1 MATLMLQIAEQDQEV
16 EQIKKDL
23 FKLAMQGKWNN
34 VVKIYEKKP
43 QAHRAKITRS
53 GDTALHIAV
62 SDRKEFIVEELVKC
76 ITDEEAKEASTSL
89 PEGKGKQAEKSEH
102 PLEIAN
108 ERGNTPLHLAASIGN
123 VRMCLCIAG
132 GHRELVGIRNSEKET
147 PLFLAALH
155 GKKEAFLCLHGLCK
169 PGEHYNYCRRGDGET
184 ILHCAISGEYFDLAY
199 QIAHKYEGL
208 INLYDERGHTP
219 LHLLA
224 SKPAAFE
231 SGSRLGRF
239 NKIIYHCLYVEQ
251 LKEES
256 FPHYDIQQTVEDK
269 REPEKYPKNY
279 ATCMDFFHVLVVLW
293 NTIKRPATWKKDS
306 TASEKS
312 DLENPEKGQGDAPQ
326 NQGGVKIK
334 EESCEGRK
342 EPKKHTK
349 NHTRL
354 SFFGVLMVLWNLIKL
369 PGFEKHT
376 EANKPDSE
384 NPGKNQRDASQNQG
398 KQSSNGVDK
407 QPQLFPPNYYI
418 SIELIKFIYRAML
431 VVLGLGSK
439 QIKKIHSKKEKHLW
453 SIQIMNKLLDS
464 SSSEYDS
471 SAGSQPLTTKE
482 ADETDAFKEIEA
494 NDTKR
499 MKTSSENEKRQQKK
513 KNDEKAKETDEM
525 AKKETP
531 ILIAAKNGIV
541 EMVVRILELF
551 PVAIHDM
558 NSEKKN
564 IVLLAV
570 ENRQTHVYAL
580 LLKREILKDSIF
592 HVVDHEGNSALHL
605 AAKLN
610 DRHPWRIPG
619 AALQMQWEIKWY
631 EFVKN
636 SMPIHFFV
644 RYNNNNKT
652 AREVFTESHADLVDK
667 GGKWLNDT
675 SNSCSVV
682 AALIA
687 TVAFATSATVPGG
700 VKEGIGVPTLE
711 NQPAFNVFS
720 ISSLIAL
727 CFSVTSVVMFL
738 AILTSR
744 HQEKDFGS
752 DLPKKLLFGL
762 SSLFIS
768 IAAILVSFCAGHFF
782 VLKDELKY
790 FAFPI
795 YAVTCLP
802 VTFFAV
808 MQFPLYLDLICATFK
823 KVPQRSY
830 VAVS

>member
-1 MATLMLQIAEQDQEV
+1 MLQPAEQDPEV
-16 EQIKKDL
+16 EQTKKDL

-34 VVKIYEKKP
+34 VVEIYEKKP

-62 SDRKEFIVEELVKC
+62 SDRKESIVEELVKC

-89 PEGKGKQAEKSEH
+89 PEGKGKQAEKSKH

-169 PGEHYNYCRRGDGET
+169 PGEQYNCCRRGDGET

-208 INLYDERGHTP
+208 INLFDERGHTP

-231 SGSRLGRF
+231 SGSRLGWF
-239 NKIIYHCLYVEQ
+239 NKIIYHCLYVEE

-256 FPHYDIQQTVEDK
+256 FPHYDIQQTFEDK
-269 REPEKYPKNY
+269 REPEEYPKNY
-279 ATCMDFFHVLVVLW
+279 TTCMDFFHLLEVLW
-293 NTIKRPATWKKDS
+293 NTIKPATGKKDS
-306 TASEKS
+306 TTSEKS
-312 DLENPEKGQGDAPQ
+312 DLENPKKGQCDAP
-326 NQGGVKIK
+326 
-334 EESCEGRK
+334 
-342 EPKKHTK
+342 
-349 NHTRL
+349 
-354 SFFGVLMVLWNLIKL
+354 
-369 PGFEKHT
+369 
-376 EANKPDSE
+376 
-384 NPGKNQRDASQNQG
+384 QNQG

-431 VVLGLGSK
+431 VILGLGFK
-439 QIKKIHSKKEKHLW
+439 EIKKIQAKKEKHIW

-464 SSSEYDS
+464 SASEYDS
-471 SAGSQPLTTKE
+471 SAGSQPFKTKE
-482 ADETDAFKEIEA
+482 PDETEPLKEIHEA
-494 NDTKR
+494 NDTNG
-499 MKTSSENEKRQQKK
+499 MKTSSSTENEKSNQKK
-513 KNDEKAKETDEM
+513 KTDEMAKEIDEM

-541 EMVVRILELF
+541 EMVERILELF

-564 IVLLAV
+564 IILLAV
-570 ENRQTHVYAL
+570 ENRQTRVYAL

-610 DRHPWRIPG
+610 ERHPWRIPG

-631 EFVKN
+631 EYVKN
-636 SMPIHFFV
+636 SMPMHFFV
-644 RYNNNNKT
+644 RYNNNSKT
-652 AREVFTESHADLVDK
+652 AREIFTKSHADLVEK
-667 GGKWLNDT
+667 GGEWLNNT

-700 VKEGIGVPTLE
+700 VKEGLGVPTLE

-720 ISSLIAL
+720 IASLIAL
-727 CFSVTSVVMFL
+727 CFSVTAVVMFL

-790 FAFPI
+790 YAFPI

-808 MQFPLYLDLICATFK
+808 MQFPLYLDLIWATFK

-830 VAVS
+830 AAVS